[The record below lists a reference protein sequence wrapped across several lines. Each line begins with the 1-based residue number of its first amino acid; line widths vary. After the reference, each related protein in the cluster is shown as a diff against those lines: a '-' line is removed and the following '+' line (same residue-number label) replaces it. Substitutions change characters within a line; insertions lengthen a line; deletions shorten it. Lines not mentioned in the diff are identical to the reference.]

1 MTQPVDVGS
10 MLGGR
15 YKVTGQV
22 LVSADADYVFD
33 GVDQILSRKVSILVP
48 SEDHGDDMVHHA
60 RQVAVGERSD
70 PLQVLDLGRNHGHPY
85 LVTNRASA
93 AELLDVLLAEE
104 EAPTAEDDDARPF
117 DVERGA
123 WVATPEAP
131 PTESRPIS
139 GYRPEAAK
147 DADDRQ
153 LESEILHEDFATGD
167 EAEDTDQDAAPARG
181 RSRWGLGRFGAGA
194 AVGAAAG
201 ALASRGRTA
210 APETARHDTADAVDT
225 TSFDRIEGR
234 ERGYEDE
241 YGDEDYRDGNG
252 TWDEPGYDDE
262 SQYGDE
268 PAAAEHDLDDQ
279 ADLDDDLRDDED
291 LRDRRHGD
299 DDWDDEAAAAGAVG
313 AGGRGRDRYD
323 RRDEDDDLEDDDRE
337 NDPRFSRA
345 LVGILVV
352 ALILVGVFFV
362 YTQLGNL
369 TGGGTPAA
377 QSTPQTTASS
387 AAAAS
392 PKASGASSAPAAP
405 SAPPRIIGVVREMKN
420 NQYPD
425 IASLDR
431 LLPRLYDGNDT
442 TDWFS
447 STYSSANFAGLAD
460 NLALVCAL
468 QQPAKV
474 SRVDITQQGGQ
485 GGSFQIMVN
494 DQPTIDGARQVA
506 QGSFTSPQVSVP
518 LPGGTPAGKYLIV
531 NFTELPRI
539 NGGQYPYGVRI
550 SEIALN

>member
-1 MTQPVDVGS
+1 MTQPVDVGA

-33 GVDQILSRKVSILVP
+33 GVDQTLSRKVSILVP
-48 SEDHGDDMVHHA
+48 AEEHAEDMAHHA

-70 PLQVLDLGRNHGHPY
+70 PLQVLDLGRTQGHPY

-93 AELLDVLLAEE
+93 AELLDLLLAEE
-104 EAPTAEDDDARPF
+104 AAESDDDHHDGRPF
-117 DVERGA
+117 DVERGVGA
-123 WVATPEAP
+123 SAAPATEITPV
-131 PTESRPIS
+131 SR
-139 GYRPEAAK
+139 YRPEER
-147 DADDRQ
+147 DEDDRR
-153 LESEILHEDFATGD
+153 LESEILDDDESGD
-167 EAEDTDQDAAPARG
+167 RAQDDTDVRPARG
-181 RSRWGLGRFGAGA
+181 RGRWGLGRFGAA
-194 AVGAAAG
+194 AAAGAAAG
-201 ALASRGRTA
+201 AIGSRGRTA
-210 APETARHDTADAVDT
+210 APEFERDDSADAVDT
-225 TSFDRIEGR
+225 TSFDTIDH
-234 ERGYEDE
+234 RGDTDQ
-241 YGDEDYRDGNG
+241 GDADYRDADYRDEGE
-252 TWDEPGYDDE
+252 TWDEDGYDDE
-262 SQYGDE
+262 NGYADVDDRDRRE
-268 PAAAEHDLDDQ
+268 DDQ

-291 LRDRRHGD
+291 LRDRRHRDEAWD
-299 DDWDDEAAAAGAVG
+299 DDAAAGATGAGAAAAGE
-313 AGGRGRDRYD
+313 RYD
-323 RRDEDDDLEDDDRE
+323 DDDDELEDDDRE

-345 LVGILVV
+345 LVGLLVV
-352 ALILVGVFFV
+352 ALILAGVFFV
-362 YTQLGNL
+362 FTQLGNL

-377 QSTPQTTASS
+377 QASSGSAPAS
-387 AAAAS
+387 AAAT
-392 PKASGASSAPAAP
+392 PRPSGASSTPAAP
-405 SAPPRIIGVVREMKN
+405 TAPPRIIGVAREMKN

-447 STYSSANFAGLAD
+447 STYSSPAFAGLAD
-460 NLALVCAL
+460 NLALVFTL

-506 QGSFTSPQVSVP
+506 QGSFTSPNVSVP
-518 LPGGTPAGKYLIV
+518 LPGGTPSGKFLIV

-550 SEIALN
+550 SEIALS